1 MSLNGKDKKTDKKVS
16 IGGQAV
22 IEGVMMRGKTSM
34 ATAVRDADG
43 VIRIES
49 QRLKP
54 TEKRCGFFKLP
65 IIRGVVSFIQSL
77 VGGSKTLQRPEDCAA
92 LDRLIGKAT
101 AEISRTAKINSRL
114 VEYIE
119 ETMKQ
124 GGDAWADYERVVED
138 YGQLEALAQ
147 ADANKAVKDIVKF
160 DKKANGK
167 SFLNILMCKFKKSK
181 AQEKSNENQGPS
193 VQ

>member
-1 MSLNGKDKKTDKKVS
+1 MKKELENKIEEFIRRESNLIVTLNANPTDSKARVD
-16 IGGQAV
+16 
-22 IEGVMMRGKTSM
+22 M
-34 ATAVRDADG
+34 
-43 VIRIES
+43 
-49 QRLKP
+49 LKLRHEI
-54 TEKRCGFFKLP
+54 TEWLGM
-65 IIRGVVSFIQSL
+65 

-92 LDRLIGKAT
+92 LDRLIRKAT

-124 GGDAWADYERVVED
+124 SGEAWADYERVVED

-160 DKKANGK
+160 DKKVNGK

>member
-1 MSLNGKDKKTDKKVS
+1 MKKELANKIEEFIKRESNLIVTLNANPSDSKARV
-16 IGGQAV
+16 
-22 IEGVMMRGKTSM
+22 EM
-34 ATAVRDADG
+34 
-43 VIRIES
+43 
-49 QRLKP
+49 LKLRHEI
-54 TEKRCGFFKLP
+54 TEWLGT
-65 IIRGVVSFIQSL
+65 

-92 LDRLIGKAT
+92 LDRLIRKAS
-101 AEISRTAKINSRL
+101 AEISRTAKINSKL

-124 GGDAWADYERVVED
+124 GGDAWINYERIVED
-138 YGQLEALAQ
+138 YSQLEALAQ

-160 DKKANGK
+160 DKKVNGK

-181 AQEKSNENQGPS
+181 AQENANENQGPS